1 MQRPDIMMSRS
12 DYEKQTMGI
21 IHFAIS
27 LGSKEKVDELTQQ
40 LEADGYVIAG
50 FPRLTGDGYYE
61 SVVLDPEK
69 IL

>member
-12 DYEKQTMGI
+12 IMRNKLWESFILLLAYRKQ
-21 IHFAIS
+21 
-27 LGSKEKVDELTQQ
+27 EKVDELTQQ